1 MSYYRKG
8 FEQKLPEI
16 FGDLN
21 VTYTKIEARTKAEAF
36 RQVRNDKR
44 IVCISNSKIVT
55 KIGECF

>member
-21 VTYTKIEARTKAEAF
+21 VTYAKIEARTKAEAF

-44 IVCISNSKIVT
+44 IVCISN
-55 KIGECF
+55 